1 MPYKDKIIKQILI
14 EWAYRVDNGM
24 PNPKNK
30 EHISILSEVL
40 SDLGLSEIKNE
51 FIQIL
56 LNEDKADEV
65 DRLKPIF
72 KNPILNKIVTYKN
85 KDGKEQKGLV
95 GNLLSNPKDN
105 TGRIAAEKL
114 LPKDGT
120 KERDAIKKELGGDD
134 KSQKSPS
141 GPSASGEQPQ
151 VAEPQ
156 QNVKGS
162 ENFSHAPDIQKKNKK
177 TAQTQVSTDVEKQQK
192 NKKVDSEK
200 VEKQI
205 RMTKKEAAQSQKGV
219 GMGTTESRTGESVTV
234 YSGRRVQ
241 ELLNSGMDY
250 EEARSQIEKELIEI
264 ANNPDFVLTKEWV
277 KSGLSILDYLN
288 DTIGIDNIENFA
300 WDTPEGNDLV
310 GSTGHGTSADIFVK
324 TKDGKTIGV
333 SLKKGFKVFIVN
345 GGYGSALKEFEDSLG
360 VKLPDDCQPEKY
372 TELRNGIITE
382 SLELLKSDKKTF
394 ESAAEKLLNNSEE
407 FNKTFGP
414 KPDAVRK
421 RKRWLI
427 QKVFGL
433 SNSDIKGLS
442 EEQIDDY
449 TSKVTPSQFVESM
462 ETIKTGDDIKFF
474 ASFCKYSEIDDK
486 HKIYSKLR
494 GLDNDMA
501 DSLYQ
506 AFEESPERKEK
517 MKQKIINDTHIID
530 TLFPKKPLGDFKTI
544 FGEDPAVE
552 MNKESLVNIFGVS
565 ELYKQYN
572 ESSDE
577 SEKEAIRKKIEN
589 EIVKKLVMTKKKG
602 VPVIAVKLDGPP
614 QSELPLYQI
623 DVRTRGIGNAPSLE
637 VSQSTFGSLA
647 LKNGNTQVENWNAKD
662 RKKVVDSEISDLIND
677 IDEEVLDLETIKKDL
692 TQLQE
697 LKNKIFLLT
706 KWDKNNSNLKKLLQQ
721 LSQVGID
728 I

>member
-1 MPYKDKIIKQILI
+1 
-14 EWAYRVDNGM
+14 
-24 PNPKNK
+24 
-30 EHISILSEVL
+30 
-40 SDLGLSEIKNE
+40 
-51 FIQIL
+51 
-56 LNEDKADEV
+56 
-65 DRLKPIF
+65 
-72 KNPILNKIVTYKN
+72 
-85 KDGKEQKGLV
+85 
-95 GNLLSNPKDN
+95 
-105 TGRIAAEKL
+105 
-114 LPKDGT
+114 
-120 KERDAIKKELGGDD
+120 
-134 KSQKSPS
+134 
-141 GPSASGEQPQ
+141 
-151 VAEPQ
+151 
-156 QNVKGS
+156 
-162 ENFSHAPDIQKKNKK
+162 
-177 TAQTQVSTDVEKQQK
+177 
-192 NKKVDSEK
+192 
-200 VEKQI
+200 
-205 RMTKKEAAQSQKGV
+205 
-219 GMGTTESRTGESVTV
+219 
-234 YSGRRVQ
+234 
-241 ELLNSGMDY
+241 MDY

-264 ANNPDFVLTKEWV
+264 ANNPNSVLTKEWV

-288 DTIGIDNIENFA
+288 NTIGIDNIENFA

-449 TSKVTPSQFVESM
+449 TSKVTSSQFVESM

-494 GLDNDMA
+494 GLDNNMA

-565 ELYKQYN
+565 EFYKQYN

-577 SEKEAIRKKIEN
+577 SEKESIRKKIEN

-697 LKNKIFLLT
+697 LKNKVFLLT

-721 LSQVGID
+721 LSEVGID